1 MAAISSGSPLP
12 GALYAVLFIPDFPV
26 AVRQRGERQPG
37 PAAVACGEAPNR
49 FVYAADARAREHG
62 VHAGMALTAAQ
73 VRYRS
78 AGTVQPLRVLDRDE
92 QSELRVQG
100 RLRKLAQ
107 TTTPRFEDIAP
118 GLLALDCNGLRE
130 PYASTQR
137 LAADVARLGLQ
148 ANVGV
153 SQNRFVALCAART
166 QKGITHIYPG
176 QEAGFLLALPLDAL
190 PLEKRD
196 LEILGRWGVRTI
208 GELARLPDD
217 QLAERFGARGARMA
231 RLARGEEGSLLQ
243 AYRPP
248 AQFELSWNFD
258 WEICALE
265 PLSFAMSDM
274 LDRLCLKLQGFDQ
287 AAASLTTRLRLAD
300 GGVLERTID
309 LPHPL
314 SDPRTLLKLVRID
327 LAAHPPDKAVE
338 GVYLSAKPTKRR
350 WVQHSLFRLDAPS
363 PETWAATLAQL
374 NGLVGEAR
382 VGAPA
387 VPDTHRP
394 GAAALKVFEAAGE
407 EPGTGHLPAPGPGRA
422 AVAPRE
428 TIAVS
433 CKPLESSRRR
443 PCPSPSLPA
452 LRSSLV
458 FRCFRPSWP
467 AHVRLNGDRPVH
479 VHAKRIHGAVT
490 ARAGPWR
497 VSGEW
502 WTPDSWQYQEWD
514 IEVAGCL
521 YRACCERATRK
532 WFLTGEYD

>member
-1 MAAISSGSPLP
+1 MAEVSGGSPLP
-12 GALYAVLFIPDFPV
+12 GALYAALFIPDFPV
-26 AVRQRGERQPG
+26 AVRQRGEQQPG

-62 VHAGMALTAAQ
+62 VHEGMALTAAQ

-78 AGTVQPLRVLDRDE
+78 AGTAQPLRVFDRDE
-92 QSELRVQG
+92 KSELQAQG
-100 RLRKLAQ
+100 RLRKLAE
-107 TTTPRFEDIAP
+107 TTTPRFEDVAP
-118 GLLALDCNGLRE
+118 GLLTLDFTGLRE
-130 PYASTQR
+130 PYTSAHQ
-137 LAADVARLGLQ
+137 LAAGVARLGLQ

-166 QKGITHIYPG
+166 QKGITHVYPG

-190 PLEKRD
+190 PLEEQD
-196 LEILGRWGVRTI
+196 LETLGRWGVRTI

-217 QLAERFGARGARMA
+217 QLAERFGARGSRMA

-248 AQFELSWNFD
+248 AQFELSRDFD
-258 WEICALE
+258 WEICDLE

-274 LDRLCLKLQGFDQ
+274 LDRLCLKLQSLDR
-287 AAASLTTRLRLAD
+287 AAASLTTRLRLAN
-300 GGVLERTID
+300 GGVFERTID

-314 SDPRTLLKLVRID
+314 SDPCALLKLVRID
-327 LAAHPPDKAVE
+327 LAAHPPDRAVE
-338 GVYLSAKPTKRR
+338 GVRLSAKPTERR

-374 NGLVGEAR
+374 TRLVGEER

-394 GAAALKVFEAAGE
+394 GAAALKAFEAAGE
-407 EPGTGHLPAPGPGRA
+407 APGTRRLPAPGPGLA

-428 TIAVS
+428 AAAGS
-433 CKPLESSRRR
+433 CKPLEPSRRQL
-443 PCPSPSLPA
+443 CPSPSLPP
-452 LRSSLV
+452 LRSPLV
-458 FRCFRPSWP
+458 FRCFRPSRP
-467 AHVRLNGDRPVH
+467 VHVRLNGDRPVH
-479 VHAKRIHGAVT
+479 VHAKGIHGAVT

-502 WTPDSWQYQEWD
+502 WTPDGGQHQEWD
-514 IEVAGCL
+514 VEVAGCL
-521 YRACCERATRK
+521 YRACCERATGK